1 MSIDVLY
8 HIAIFGCPFLV
19 LTDCS
24 TITME
29 CTPEGTTKATCTRT
43 MGAGGYGKPGT
54 ESFVVSK
61 GISYMPVTITAGSI
75 TPAETSASPTAT
87 GSDAQTTGTDSD
99 TNGSDATPTGGVPRV
114 TGATGAAGAGMA
126 LGAVAAVIGI
136 VL

>member
-114 TGATGAAGAGMA
+114 TGAAGAGMA